1 MDPVT
6 ATGLVA
12 AIIQLIGTTSA
23 AIGYA
28 NEIRDASAD
37 RAQFAQEAASLLF
50 LLTNLRNRLDKVSN
64 TSDPWFASLQ
74 RLGAEGGPLGQLQ
87 EHMGKLNDKLRPPDG
102 SQPLKTL
109 ARKLTW
115 PLDKKEIE
123 RILAQIERV
132 KTLISSALDGDHFNL
147 SLRIKEDVDDLKG
160 DMRSAA
166 GEIATQ
172 AQVRE
177 GMFQSPASVS
187 AIVSNQG

>member
-37 RAQFAQEAASLLF
+37 RAQFAQEAASLLV
-50 LLTNLRNRLDKVSN
+50 LLTNLRNRLDKASS
-64 TSDPWFASLQ
+64 TADPWFASLQ

-87 EHMGKLNDKLRPPDG
+87 EHMVKLNDKLRPPDG
-102 SQPLKTL
+102 SRPLKTL

-132 KTLISSALDGDHFNL
+132 KTLISSVLDGDHFNL

-160 DMRSAA
+160 DLRFAA
-166 GEIATQ
+166 RETATQ

-177 GMFQSPASVS
+177 GMFKPPESVLTT
-187 AIVSNQG
+187 VSNQD